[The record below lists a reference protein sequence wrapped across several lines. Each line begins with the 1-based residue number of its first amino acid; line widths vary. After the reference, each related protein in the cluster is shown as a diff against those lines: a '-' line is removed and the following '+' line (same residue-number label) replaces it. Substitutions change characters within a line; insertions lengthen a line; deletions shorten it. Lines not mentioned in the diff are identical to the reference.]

1 MYVFTYTHAYVHLHS
16 DVSTYIC
23 TYFPFESARQNKKF
37 HLAKHSR
44 ATRETAKSQL
54 KTAAARL
61 GRATCQR
68 LGPKQRT
75 LTQTPVESGE
85 KKNSERCGEQDETCA
100 RELRKAL

>member
-44 ATRETAKSQL
+44 ATRETAESQL